1 MKAVFFTKP
10 PSLAI
15 KKDFLLNKIHTNKS
29 GDFTKVHPRNHLL
42 KSEQSNKNHELNAR
56 IAIRQR
62 TDLFEVN
69 IKANKI
75 SPLRDRATLKEKS

>member
-15 KKDFLLNKIHTNKS
+15 KKDFLLNKLHTNES

-42 KSEQSNKNHELNAR
+42 KSEQSNKNHGN
-56 IAIRQR
+56 
-62 TDLFEVN
+62 
-69 IKANKI
+69 
-75 SPLRDRATLKEKS
+75 